1 MFVRLPL
8 LILILTMISGTG
20 SLIIDRLDDS
30 ILLSENPLKLATDL
44 FYEGKMEE
52 VVYLAQF
59 AQQYLPADQ
68 EYSED
73 YLKEMAA
80 DSLNSPFILI
90 DNFLAGAVTGEA
102 KDTAG
107 FIGALTLDLF
117 VIGDIRDLL
126 IQGYKELDSGQGD
139 EVIMG
144 LSTAGIVLTLAPEL
158 SWAPS
163 VFKTFWRGS
172 RVSQPFQ
179 KHIAQL
185 LSKARKTGN
194 YSALKR
200 LMSDFTDVVE
210 NIGTG
215 PTMSVFKQVKSSED
229 LALLAR
235 KAQIAPMESYTL
247 TSINGIKALQ
257 NISTSGIKNTKLIK
271 KVKLAARQQK
281 IMTRLFGMIPL
292 YQLIAICLLLTA
304 LFIHVL
310 FKGAL
315 KSRT

>member
-1 MFVRLPL
+1 MFARLSL
-8 LILILTMISGTG
+8 LMLILTIISGTS
-20 SLIIDRLDDS
+20 SLILGRLDDS

-44 FYEGKMEE
+44 FHEGKMEE

-59 AQQYLPADQ
+59 ARQYLPADH
-68 EYSED
+68 EYSDTGLE
-73 YLKEMAA
+73 EMAT
-80 DSLNSPFILI
+80 DSLSSPFILI

-126 IQGYKELDSGQGD
+126 VQGYKEFDSGQGD

-144 LSTAGIVLTLAPEL
+144 LSTAGLLLTLVPEL

-163 VFKTFWRGS
+163 LFKTFWRGN

-179 KHIAQL
+179 KQIAQVV
-185 LSKARKTGN
+185 SKAQKTGD
-194 YSALKR
+194 YSVLKR
-200 LMSDFTDVVE
+200 MMSEFTEVAE
-210 NIGTG
+210 NLGVG
-215 PTMSVFKQVKSSED
+215 PAMSVFKRVKSSED
-229 LALLAR
+229 LALLAK

-247 TSINGIKALQ
+247 TSLNGVKALK
-257 NISTSGIKNTKLIK
+257 NVSNSGVKQSKLIK
-271 KVKLAARQQK
+271 RVKLATRQQK

-292 YQLIAICLLLTA
+292 YLLFVICFLFMA
-304 LFIHVL
+304 LFIYVL
-310 FKGAL
+310 FK
-315 KSRT
+315 SRK